1 MTRSVDTTSSSA
13 PELSLPAR
21 KERRRL
27 REAADLTHEQVA
39 AAVGVTAATVRS
51 WETGRTDP
59 RGRNREAYAVF
70 LAALAAPAAAPEQAD
85 TTSDGP
91 AGTSFAAD
99 TPRTAQ
105 PAEPASAEAPAEP
118 TAPAPPA
125 ESAAPAAP
133 AVPAAPAALSAAGRT
148 TGPAADFDAL
158 YDHAAPALA
167 RQTYLLT
174 GRRTLA
180 LKAVER
186 AFTRAWARWP
196 EVATDPDPVGWVR
209 AVAYDYA
216 LSPWHR
222 FRRAHRRHDAPP
234 ADPADRI
241 LLAAVLSLPTR
252 HRRTV
257 MLYDGV
263 GLDLPD
269 TAAET
274 EASTPTAGIRL
285 VHAHADLADRIPQLA
300 EVPPEKQSA
309 LLRDLFT
316 ALRPAAPLAPR
327 PAAAVRGGGERR
339 VRLWSRGALGLT
351 AVIATATG
359 YTAMT
364 APNHYEPP
372 QAPGQSVSGVPPLS
386 GPQQLTEQRRQ
397 LHEKLRADPEAGPAR
412 IAPKVE

>member
-1 MTRSVDTTSSSA
+1 MTRNVDTTSSSA

-39 AAVGVTAATVRS
+39 EAVGVTAATVRS

-59 RGRNREAYAVF
+59 RGRNREAYAAF

-91 AGTSFAAD
+91 AGTGSAAE

-105 PAEPASAEAPAEP
+105 PAETTSADAPDAPAEP
-118 TAPAPPA
+118 VVPVAHPAARPPA
-125 ESAAPAAP
+125 
-133 AVPAAPAALSAAGRT
+133 
-148 TGPAADFDAL
+148 GPAADFDAL

-222 FRRAHRRHDAPP
+222 FRRAHRRQDAPP
-234 ADPADRI
+234 TDPADRV
-241 LLAAVLSLPTR
+241 LLAAVLALPTR

-316 ALRPAAPLAPR
+316 ALRPAAPLDPR

-364 APNHYEPP
+364 APTHYEPP

-386 GPQQLTEQRRQ
+386 GPQQLTDQRRQ

>member
-1 MTRSVDTTSSSA
+1 MTRNVDTTSSEAS
-13 PELSLPAR
+13 ELSLPAR

-59 RGRNREAYAVF
+59 RGRNREAYAAF
-70 LAALAAPAAAPEQAD
+70 LAALATPAAPAAAPEQAD
-85 TTSDGP
+85 TASDGP
-91 AGTSFAAD
+91 AGTAIDAD

-118 TAPAPPA
+118 
-125 ESAAPAAP
+125 AAPAAHP
-133 AVPAAPAALSAAGRT
+133 AHPAHSAGGRT

-241 LLAAVLSLPTR
+241 LLAAVLALPTR

-359 YTAMT
+359 YTAVT

>member
-1 MTRSVDTTSSSA
+1 MTRNVDTTSSSA
-13 PELSLPAR
+13 SELSLPAR

-39 AAVGVTAATVRS
+39 EAVGVTAATVRS

-59 RGRNREAYAVF
+59 RGRNREAYAAF
-70 LAALAAPAAAPEQAD
+70 LAALAAPAAAPDQAD

-91 AGTSFAAD
+91 AGTASAAG
-99 TPRTAQ
+99 TPRTEQ
-105 PAEPASAEAPAEP
+105 PAETTSTDTPAEP
-118 TAPAPPA
+118 V
-125 ESAAPAAP
+125 APAAHSAGGP
-133 AVPAAPAALSAAGRT
+133 AGPAGSPIA
-148 TGPAADFDAL
+148 GPAADFDAL

-222 FRRAHRRHDAPP
+222 FRRAHRRQDAPP

-241 LLAAVLSLPTR
+241 LLAAVLALPTR

-316 ALRPAAPLAPR
+316 ALRPAAPLDPR

-364 APNHYEPP
+364 APTHYEPP

-386 GPQQLTEQRRQ
+386 GPQQLTDQRRQ

>member
-1 MTRSVDTTSSSA
+1 MTRNVDTTSSSA

-39 AAVGVTAATVRS
+39 EAVGVTAATVRS

-59 RGRNREAYAVF
+59 RGRNREAYAAF

-91 AGTSFAAD
+91 AGTGSAAE

-105 PAEPASAEAPAEP
+105 PAETTSADSPDAPAE
-118 TAPAPPA
+118 AA
-125 ESAAPAAP
+125 EPVAHPAAR
-133 AVPAAPAALSAAGRT
+133 PAA
-148 TGPAADFDAL
+148 GPAADFDAL

-222 FRRAHRRHDAPP
+222 FRRAHRRQDAPP
-234 ADPADRI
+234 ADPADRV
-241 LLAAVLSLPTR
+241 LLAAVLALPTR

-285 VHAHADLADRIPQLA
+285 VHAHADLADRIPELA

-316 ALRPAAPLAPR
+316 ALRPAAPLDPR

-364 APNHYEPP
+364 APTHYEPP

-386 GPQQLTEQRRQ
+386 GPQQLTDQRRQ

>member
-1 MTRSVDTTSSSA
+1 MTRSVETASSSGS
-13 PELSLPAR
+13 ERSLPAPE
-21 KERRRL
+21 ERRRL

-39 AAVGVTAATVRS
+39 EAVGVTATTVRS

-59 RGRNREAYAVF
+59 RGRNREAYAAF
-70 LAALAAPAAAPEQAD
+70 LTALAAPAAAPEQAD
-85 TTSDGP
+85 TASDGP
-91 AGTSFAAD
+91 AGTASEAG
-99 TPRTAQ
+99 TPQTAQ
-105 PAEPASAEAPAEP
+105 TAQTAHTATADAPATPAEDSPEVPAEE
-118 TAPAPPA
+118 PA
-125 ESAAPAAP
+125 
-133 AVPAAPAALSAAGRT
+133 R
-148 TGPAADFDAL
+148 GPAADFDAL

-222 FRRAHRRHDAPP
+222 FRRAHRRHDARP

-241 LLAAVLSLPTR
+241 LLDAVLALPTR

-274 EASTPTAGIRL
+274 EASTPTAGLRL
-285 VHAHADLADRIPQLA
+285 VHAHADLADRIPELA

-316 ALRPAAPLAPR
+316 ALRPAAPLDPR

-359 YTAMT
+359 YTAVT
-364 APNHYEPP
+364 AADHYEPP

-386 GPQQLTEQRRQ
+386 GPQQLTVRSRQ
-397 LHEKLRADPEAGPAR
+397 LHDKLRADPEAGPAR
-412 IAPKVE
+412 IAPKSE

>member
-1 MTRSVDTTSSSA
+1 MTRNVDTTSSSA

-39 AAVGVTAATVRS
+39 EAVGVTAATVRS

-59 RGRNREAYAVF
+59 RGRNREAYAAF

-85 TTSDGP
+85 TTSDGL
-91 AGTSFAAD
+91 AGTGSAAE

-105 PAEPASAEAPAEP
+105 PAETTSADAPAEP
-118 TAPAPPA
+118 VEPVAH
-125 ESAAPAAP
+125 PAAR
-133 AVPAAPAALSAAGRT
+133 PAA
-148 TGPAADFDAL
+148 GPAADFDAL

-222 FRRAHRRHDAPP
+222 FRRAHRRQDAPP
-234 ADPADRI
+234 TDPADRV
-241 LLAAVLSLPTR
+241 LLAAVLALPTR

-316 ALRPAAPLAPR
+316 ALRPAAPLDPR

-364 APNHYEPP
+364 APTHYEPP

-386 GPQQLTEQRRQ
+386 GPQQLTDQRRQ